1 MMYWDVVEVRPN
13 APRELAVTFADGL
26 TGTIY
31 IDHSFC
37 TGVFETLKSDDAISQ
52 ANIEGGVLV
61 WPNGL
66 DLAPDTMY
74 KIIKHHPKRHYEL
87 RRPVAG

>member
-37 TGVFETLKSDDAISQ
+37 TGVFETLKVMMQ
-52 ANIEGGVLV
+52 
-61 WPNGL
+61 
-66 DLAPDTMY
+66 
-74 KIIKHHPKRHYEL
+74 
-87 RRPVAG
+87 